1 MSVATPVDLK
11 DRVPAA
17 VQANKEHQYALKVY
31 TDRLETELKHLDKLL
46 AAVEVSEDEEDEEP
60 IPSGGGYVVIPGA
73 VRPRGP
79 VSIGDLLDESSPFY
93 RDAMRRQTYQEFI
106 EFHPMKAQELDALT
120 DAVRS
125 ENYRLHALEAQARGL
140 PPFMP
145 GTGQAVPDFT
155 MNKEGID
162 WERVA
167 QKVTLANSTVQR
179 SAKECEIRW
188 LGERHPQFINSQ
200 WTQSEIARVKQLV
213 ATANEGEVDW
223 VEIAKKLGTGR
234 TPVDCL
240 RNAIV
245 RKTHTWTPET
255 DERLLKAVDV
265 YGTGSWGLVARMVS
279 EDATAAQCQNR
290 YTRSLDPELSR
301 GPWTP
306 EEDEQLR
313 RAVDVFGKTWVD
325 VCQYVAGRNS
335 EQCRDR
341 YQEYLNPTLTRG
353 KWTPEQDAALLRAV
367 EQAGEG
373 KWKEVSKLL
382 NNGRTDNMCRTRY
395 NIIVKRTAQGMT
407 PEPEDHADSRESS
420 QAPSTSKRLP
430 PRRTV
435 PPNPEE
441 ILILHPESYRPP
453 PASTP
458 VPEPA
463 PNAATSKPKP
473 KPRPRRK
480 QAPVPENTAGSAQ
493 PMSRTTET
501 TAEAS

>member
-1 MSVATPVDLK
+1 MDVALLGDSKAL
-11 DRVPAA
+11 VPAA

-46 AAVEVSEDEEDEEP
+46 TAAEVSEDEEDEEQTP
-60 IPSGGGYVVIPGA
+60 NGGGITIPGA

-79 VSIGDLLDESSPFY
+79 FSLGELAKEDSPFY
-93 RDAMRRQTYQEFI
+93 NDASRRQTYQELI
-106 EFHPMKAQELDALT
+106 ESHPMKAQELDALT

-125 ENYRLHALEAQARGL
+125 ENFRLHALDAQARGL

-145 GTGQAVPDFT
+145 GIGQPVPDFT
-155 MNKEGID
+155 LNKEGID

-167 QKVTLANSTVQR
+167 QKVTLASTAVQR

-188 LGERHPQFINSQ
+188 LGERHPQFNNSQ
-200 WTQSEIARVKQLV
+200 WTQPEIAKVKQLV

-234 TPVDCL
+234 TPVDCF

-245 RKTHTWTPET
+245 RKAHTWTAEA
-255 DERLLKAVDV
+255 DERLLKGVKI

-301 GPWTP
+301 GPWTA

-313 RAVDVFGKTWVD
+313 RAVDTFGKTWID

-341 YQEYLNPTLTRG
+341 YQEYLNPTLARG
-353 KWTPEQDAALLRAV
+353 RWTQEQDAALLQAV
-367 EQAGEG
+367 RQVGEG
-373 KWKEVSKLL
+373 KWKEVSKVL
-382 NNGRTDNMCRTRY
+382 NIGRTDNM
-395 NIIVKRTAQGMT
+395 V
-407 PEPEDHADSRESS
+407 
-420 QAPSTSKRLP
+420 TSL
-430 PRRTV
+430 TV
-435 PPNPEE
+435 FW
-441 ILILHPESYRPP
+441 LVVGL
-453 PASTP
+453 
-458 VPEPA
+458 
-463 PNAATSKPKP
+463 
-473 KPRPRRK
+473 
-480 QAPVPENTAGSAQ
+480 
-493 PMSRTTET
+493 
-501 TAEAS
+501 